1 MQGKYQLLFEKN
13 RLSIVMEGANPEHD
27 EKDSWNQKSQQ
38 AGLSGGKHCSDYAAS
53 VKSIPELQKSIN
65 SSQKMDDRSH
75 KMKLDGKDR
84 LDIVKSLFHL
94 PKRHESM
101 HMGTKKDETKSGYQA
116 PDIMDANMNMDA

>member
-1 MQGKYQLLFEKN
+1 ML
-13 RLSIVMEGANPEHD
+13 EGANPEHD

-38 AGLSGGKHCSDYAAS
+38 AGLSGGKPSSDYAVS

-75 KMKLDGKDR
+75 KMKFNGKDR
-84 LDIVKSLFHL
+84 LDIVRSLFDL

-101 HMGTKKDETKSGYQA
+101 RLGTDKATKN
-116 PDIMDANMNMDA
+116 D